1 MIQKQDKCTL
11 LDNSNRTKWRVQT
24 QGGQQ
29 GSVPSVC
36 FLLPPPDQEALEAI
50 ERLKRQYEMSLIL
63 WQRKQLRMRQ
73 NMILATIKVV
83 KSWDLQQVRSTLVR
97 GQYLCGLLVVV
108 GARFP
113 RWDTPICKWDL

>member
-11 LDNSNRTKWRVQT
+11 LDNSNRTKWRIQT
-24 QGGQQ
+24 PSGQQ

-83 KSWDLQQVRSTLVR
+83 KSWDLQQVR
-97 GQYLCGLLVVV
+97 
-108 GARFP
+108 
-113 RWDTPICKWDL
+113 W